1 MCLAKQLIIRDLL
14 LTSKRPPVIITC
26 LGRSGHI
33 FSESWLSRGME
44 GVGNHHENLSFMNPD
59 GITLVKMVLS

>member
-1 MCLAKQLIIRDLL
+1 MCLGKQLIIRVLL
-14 LTSKRPPVIITC
+14 LTSKRSSEITC

-33 FSESWLSRGME
+33 FSESWLSRGMD
-44 GVGNHHENLSFMNPD
+44 GVGNHHENLSFRNPD